1 MVVKTLQDKLDK
13 NNGIGRKQ
21 LKLYSNTN
29 LLNEKKNFLY

>member
-21 LKLYSNTN
+21 LKLYTNTN
-29 LLNEKKNFLY
+29 SLDEKKNFPY